1 MPQRTQTSRP
11 IHVSNKSKFKFHLGC
26 NSLGFFRSG
35 YGCSFHCGHLQINSL
50 NVLMSGQLLD
60 NSLKENFSTIC
71 KEAEA
76 SYGVGRNYIHA
87 KTGVMFS
94 RQNIAHLSGINC
106 SAINV
111 SEQSSSES
119 VLDILQKNR
128 YDYVCLY
135 HDAINT
141 CGSNSSNLTID
152 NVIQSE
158 NQEHQYTYELS
169 ASKKS
174 EISDFIVQHL
184 YL

>member
-1 MPQRTQTSRP
+1 
-11 IHVSNKSKFKFHLGC
+11 
-26 NSLGFFRSG
+26 
-35 YGCSFHCGHLQINSL
+35 
-50 NVLMSGQLLD
+50 MSGRLID
-60 NSLKENFSTIC
+60 NSLKESLSTIC

-87 KTGVMFS
+87 KTGVMLS
-94 RQNIAHLSGINC
+94 RQNIAYLSGINNNG

-111 SEQSSSES
+111 SDQSSSES

-135 HDAINT
+135 HDAINI
-141 CGSNSSNLTID
+141 CGSNLSNLTID

-174 EISDFIVQHL
+174 EISDFILFVNINKTYKFKIL
-184 YL
+184 RTCW